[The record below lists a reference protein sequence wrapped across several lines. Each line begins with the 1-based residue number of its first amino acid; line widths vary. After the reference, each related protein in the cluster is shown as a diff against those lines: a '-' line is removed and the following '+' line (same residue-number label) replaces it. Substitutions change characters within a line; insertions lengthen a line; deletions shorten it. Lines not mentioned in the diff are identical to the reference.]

1 MRGHRQFLGQDQ
13 LQIVS
18 QRICS
23 TPQTSRFR
31 YFATKASANQLLPT
45 GFAAST
51 LFPDCKLGTNADSR
65 PSQSRSHYPDNSV
78 NQPFANR
85 FSTTLHFL
93 LCIAAF
99 HIVHTAQSQGSPP
112 LNADP
117 SVKYIGSQA
126 CVACHPNQHK
136 SYLATSHSKTMERV
150 DPSKETTTGSFRH
163 ALSGNDYEVFLRG
176 DQLFH
181 REIIRGSNDEVLATT
196 ENPILYTMGSGS
208 HGKSYVYRKG
218 EFFGQSPLSWYVE
231 SKKWAMS
238 PGYDLPNHPGFSRKL
253 SSECFFCHV
262 GSIDRKEGNPND
274 FTILEETVGCE
285 RCHGPGELHAKKYRN
300 RKPATSPQIELANS
314 TEDTPDNTIVNP
326 ARLNRDLSEAICQ
339 QCHLQAAG
347 KALRAGKDEWDFRP
361 GTPLTDI
368 RLDYQYRLGDDKMK
382 IVGHVEQLH
391 QSKCYQQAGTLTCIT
406 CHNPHDTPSRENMV
420 AHYRSICLDC
430 HDNDACGEPL
440 PKRVS
445 TAQND
450 CAKCHMPKLDT
461 EIPHTAFHHHRIG
474 IHDTASGTPE
484 VAVGL
489 SPILDISGLT
499 PLERAR
505 CEALAKFQ
513 VGQEEPDN
521 PNFKD
526 YGLESAK
533 ALIQLKNSGK
543 ADADANTI
551 LALLARSQGQ
561 SAIAGD
567 LATEVVAMEKRPTR
581 AKVEALRL
589 LAQLAYQGRKHADAA
604 KLYRQVTQHQ
614 SEAYDY
620 FQLGISEQNS
630 GQTERAITALKMA
643 VELAPNYVEAHRVLA
658 AILGSQ
664 GKTDESNKHQ
674 QLALQHEQRMQRL
687 WQSTLPE

>member
-1 MRGHRQFLGQDQ
+1 MLH
-13 LQIVS
+13 
-18 QRICS
+18 
-23 TPQTSRFR
+23 
-31 YFATKASANQLLPT
+31 LLLSCMV
-45 GFAAST
+45 ACA
-51 LFPDCKLGTNADSR
+51 L
-65 PSQSRSHYPDNSV
+65 
-78 NQPFANR
+78 
-85 FSTTLHFL
+85 
-93 LCIAAF
+93 
-99 HIVHTAQSQGSPP
+99 HTAPLQASPP
-112 LNADP
+112 LNADL

-126 CVACHPNQHK
+126 CASCHPNQHK
-136 SYLATSHSKTMERV
+136 SYLATSHSKTLERV
-150 DPSKETTTGSFRH
+150 DPKKETTKGSFRH
-163 ALSGNDYEVFLRG
+163 ALSGNDYEVFLR
-176 DQLFH
+176 DKQLFH
-181 REIIRGSNDEVLATT
+181 REIIRGANNEELATT

-208 HGKSYVYRKG
+208 HGKSYVYRNG

-231 SKKWAMS
+231 SQKWAMS
-238 PGYDLPNHPGFSRKL
+238 PGYDMPNHPGFSRKL

-262 GSIDRKEGNPND
+262 GSIDQKEGNPND
-274 FTILEETVGCE
+274 FTIMEETVGCE

-300 RKPATSPQIELANS
+300 RQSSTLQLSDLAT
-314 TEDTPDNTIVNP
+314 TTDDDTIVNP
-326 ARLNRDLSEAICQ
+326 AKLKRELSEAICQ

-368 RLDYQYRLGDDKMK
+368 RVDYQYRLGDDKMK

-391 QSKCYQQAGTLTCIT
+391 QSKCYQQTETLTCIT
-406 CHNPHDTPSRENMV
+406 CHNPHDTPSPENMA

-430 HDNDACGEPL
+430 HDNNACGEPL
-440 PKRVS
+440 PKRMS
-445 TAQND
+445 TAKND

-474 IHDTASGTPE
+474 IHTAETDAQE

-489 SPILDISGLT
+489 SPILDISSLT
-499 PLERAR
+499 PLERDR

-543 ADADANTI
+543 ADSDANTI

-561 SAIAGD
+561 PAIARD
-567 LATEVVAMEKRPTR
+567 IATEVIEAEKRPTR
-581 AKVEALRL
+581 PKIEALRL
-589 LAQLAYQGRKHADAA
+589 LAQLAYQSRKHEDAA
-604 KLYRQVTQHQ
+604 KLYRQVTQYQ

-664 GKTDESNKHQ
+664 GKSDESNKHQ
-674 QLALQHEQRMQRL
+674 QLATQHEQRMKRL
-687 WQSTLPE
+687 WQSAQPR